1 MHIPYGLNA
10 ALLIDVC
17 IYIFLFSLCTERVKQ
32 IFLSFLDKLGF
43 IFHPLSCLGYYMV
56 YLAWYAI
63 RALSMIMFAVLNPF
77 YL

>member
-1 MHIPYGLNA
+1 MHIPCGLNA

-17 IYIFLFSLCTERVKQ
+17 IYIFLFSLYTERVKQ
-32 IFLSFLDKLGF
+32 IFLSFLDKLGL
-43 IFHPLSCLGYYMV
+43 IFRPLSCLGYYMV
-56 YLAWYAI
+56 YLAWHAI